1 MRRRDVLLID
11 IAAGLALLVLIPV
24 FYLISKPFS
33 LFLIPFFIGT
43 RIAVQ
48 KLVYDKNESLT
59 TKSLRRTIL
68 NIDPISLDIM
78 FVTVTAALIISI
90 QSTSSM
96 ASGMVLAG
104 AMFSRAA
111 AEYLYF
117 SDRPDRWLSIK
128 FRIYSMRRK
137 LHPTTSE
144 RMQKI
149 LVSEVDTM
157 KGRDF
162 EHYVADLLLI
172 NDFKKIKVTKSSGDY
187 GVDITATYEK
197 DKYAFQCKRSES
209 KIGIKA
215 VQEAHLGRDHY
226 KADVAVVVTNNYFT
240 KQAYEAAD
248 GKVALWDRE
257 RLGGLIRK
265 AQDSLSDEKYD
276 PQTRATE
283 TEIRMF
289 AALFDRGKGDAMLT
303 EKVMGTLY
311 PAGNVRSE
319 EDIDHFLRRV
329 SEYLYETRGIS
340 NRRLACLMKAIE
352 TEKQI
357 LPFEAD
363 IACYHLSGEHTIT
376 LRDMN
381 DVRSK
386 LAKAFLSVRP
396 QAKERPAKDES
407 FAL

>member
-11 IAAGLALLVLIPV
+11 IIAGLALLVLIPV
-24 FYLISKPFS
+24 LYMISKPFS
-33 LFLIPFFIGT
+33 LLIIPIFVGT
-43 RIAVQ
+43 RIIMQ
-48 KLVYDKNESLT
+48 KRIYDKIADLSTLT
-59 TKSLRRTIL
+59 LRRTVL
-68 NIDPISLDIM
+68 NIDPISFEIM
-78 FVTVTAALIISI
+78 FISITAALVISI

-104 AMFSRAA
+104 GIVSRAA
-111 AEYLYF
+111 AEYFWF
-117 SDRPDRWLSIK
+117 SDRPDRWLSLK
-128 FRIYSMRRK
+128 FSFYSMRRD
-137 LHPTTSE
+137 LRPTASE

-149 LVSEVDTM
+149 LVSEVDSM
-157 KGRDF
+157 KGRAF
-162 EHYVADLLLI
+162 EHYVADLLI
-172 NDFKKIKVTKSSGDY
+172 MNDFKKVKVTKSSGDY
-187 GVDITATYEK
+187 GVDITAALDK
-197 DKYAFQCKRSES
+197 DRYAIQCKRSES

-215 VQEAHLGRDHY
+215 VQEAYLGRDHY

-257 RLGGLIRK
+257 RLGGLIKR
-265 AQDSLSDEKYD
+265 ARDSFSDDKYRED
-276 PQTRATE
+276 MKATE

-319 EDIDHFLRRV
+319 EDLDHFLRRV
-329 SEYLYETRGIS
+329 GEHMYERDGIS
-340 NRRLACLMKAIE
+340 ERRLARIKNAIE
-352 TEKQI
+352 NDKTI

-376 LRDMN
+376 IRDMGE
-381 DVRSK
+381 VRSR
-386 LAKAFLSVRP
+386 LAKAFLNVRP
-396 QAKERPAKDES
+396 VREDAKGET